1 MFMRK
6 WLSALPLL
14 ILMLTTGTA
23 SSQTPAPSPRFTPS
37 TDSFFSETLRIGRGA
52 VLHAEWRPDGE
63 RVLVDTI
70 RGAWL
75 YSIQNARLI
84 DDVHLEQAR
93 FARFSPDGRLI
104 AGVNEMDSITL
115 WDASTYAFL
124 ATLSGHDAYVRSLVW
139 RPNDHLL
146 ASLDHTG
153 RILIWD
159 ANNGQQIFQFQLDGA
174 DQITWS
180 PDGTY
185 LAAAD
190 FESGIINAWSI
201 RGDLVF
207 TSIPQYPGQYSPAIV
222 WRTDTQL
229 LQRDFGET
237 PRGIL
242 WDIPTGSGTEFS
254 PVGYASAYSP
264 DGSKLAAAG
273 GRGAAVIDAVTGE
286 TLFSID
292 GPQALIVSWSPD
304 GEVVAY
310 GDWRASV
317 ADRAQVTIVDSLTGM
332 TRRILEYDFSI
343 KAIVWSP
350 DGEDF
355 LVIDDANQIYL
366 SGSGA
371 AASIAHTEIGV
382 VAAWRSDGR
391 VIAAGDTNYGTR
403 LWDANTGEVLIP
415 RMNSGH
421 PATRLSWQPGGYLL
435 ATAVGDVRQSVNN
448 NVYIWDTSTTANSAI
463 DSLNI
468 IPHVN
473 LVAAFAWSPD
483 GSTLASLER
492 AQYIRLWRPDDS
504 GTIHVIDTRAIRL
517 EPAIDYT
524 RRYSLLGWSP
534 NGNLIYVSSS
544 SSGNWGGVRLFDV
557 NAGTFVLGDTPPN
570 FASTWTWTPDNRFI
584 WAKWGQYGNVPPVQ
598 DISVGG
604 ERITDNEQAP
614 LILTGLTAQV
624 AKGIFS
630 PDASQ
635 LIGFDTDN
643 NAIIWDVDTRGRLV
657 ELANVYDAVWSPD
670 GLMIA
675 VYGSDGF
682 IRVIDSQS
690 GEILYIF
697 ERYWQEPGRSWEDR
711 LQVIWSPD
719 SSRIA
724 LLDEGVLFIYN
735 RVN

>member
-1 MFMRK
+1 MRK
-6 WLSALPLL
+6 LLFALPLL
-14 ILMLTTGTA
+14 ILMLTTGIA
-23 SSQTPAPSPRFTPS
+23 SSQTPAPSS
-37 TDSFFSETLRIGRGA
+37 INGVFSETLRIGRGA
-52 VLHAEWRPDGE
+52 ILHAEWHPDGE

-70 RGAWL
+70 GGAWL
-75 YSIQNARLI
+75 YLFQNARLV

-93 FARFSPDGRLI
+93 IARFSPDGHLI
-104 AGVNEMDSITL
+104 AGGSELNNITL
-115 WDASTYAFL
+115 WDASTYAVL
-124 ATLSGHDAYVRSLVW
+124 ATLSGHDAYVRSLAW

-146 ASLDHTG
+146 ASLDHNG
-153 RILIWD
+153 RILMWD
-159 ANNGQQIFQFQLDGA
+159 ADNGQQIFQFQLDGA

-237 PRGIL
+237 SRGIL

-264 DGSKLAAAG
+264 DGSKLAAVG
-273 GRGAAVIDAVTGE
+273 GRGVAVVDAATGE

-292 GPQALIVSWSPD
+292 GPQALVVSWSPG
-304 GEVVAY
+304 GEVVVF
-310 GDWRASV
+310 GDWIA
-317 ADRAQVTIVDSLTGM
+317 RAQVTVVDSITGM
-332 TRRILEYDFSI
+332 IRYTREYDFPI
-343 KAIVWSP
+343 KGVYWHP
-350 DGEDF
+350 DGEQF
-355 LVIDDANQIYL
+355 LVVDQANQIYL
-366 SGSGA
+366 SGYGA
-371 AASIAHTEIGV
+371 ASNIAHTEIGV
-382 VAAWRSDGR
+382 VAAWRGDGW
-391 VIAAGDTNYGTR
+391 VIAAGDTNYGAR

-415 RMNSGH
+415 RMKSGH
-421 PATRLSWQPGGYLL
+421 PVTRLSWQPGGYLL
-435 ATAVGDVRQSVNN
+435 ATAGGDVWQGVND

-463 DSLNI
+463 DNLNI

-473 LVAAFAWSPD
+473 PVAAFAWSPD

-492 AQYIRLWRPDDS
+492 AQYIRLWRPDDP

-524 RRYSLLGWSP
+524 RLYSLLGWNL
-534 NGNLIYVSSS
+534 NGDLIYVSSS

-604 ERITDNEQAP
+604 ERITDNEQVP

-643 NAIIWDVDTRGRLV
+643 NAIIWDVDTQARLV
-657 ELANVYDAVWSPD
+657 ELANVYDAVWSPS

-675 VYGSDGF
+675 VYGSEGV

-690 GEILYIF
+690 GEILHIF
-697 ERYWQEPGRSWEDR
+697 ERHWQEPGRSWEDR
-711 LQVIWSPD
+711 LQIIWSPD

-724 LLDEGVLFIYN
+724 LLDQGILFIYD